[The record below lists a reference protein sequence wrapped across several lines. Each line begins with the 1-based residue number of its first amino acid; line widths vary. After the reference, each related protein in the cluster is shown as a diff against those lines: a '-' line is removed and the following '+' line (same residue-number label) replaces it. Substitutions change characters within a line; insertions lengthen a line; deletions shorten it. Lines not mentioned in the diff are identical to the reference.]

1 MPSYSGFVMP
11 RLEAVKNAGGEITD
25 VTISY
30 PMDLTKQML
39 DYSTSTQHL
48 R

>member
-1 MPSYSGFVMP
+1 MPK
-11 RLEAVKNAGGEITD
+11 LTAVNGSDGTITD
-25 VTISY
+25 VQISY

-39 DYSTSTQHL
+39 EFAAGS